1 MRSCGA
7 SHWLR
12 MSQSEAEDEQ
22 LLGGIQEGDDPMDE
36 GSEHGSESEDESDDA
51 NAGERWLR
59 SLMKRVLQLPEV
71 SLMQLW
77 SKITFAEER
86 ENAYKDA
93 LKRFTEQCAAGALA
107 GKTKLKHKVEV
118 LRTQLE
124 ARTAQAD
131 AAISKNRVIVAKC
144 EGLQNAFKQEK
155 DMKEALQYDC
165 NRLEAENTELKTQMA
180 AKDESIAVLSRTIG
194 EQQDRITELTGQV
207 GMYKGK
213 VIATAMGKPDSFDGK
228 GLLTSKGAQQ
238 VEDWFLTVKRYVD
251 NLSLSGSD
259 AVGVAVSM
267 LKGEAARAWS
277 GHEAIMQAENKEI
290 SLADVK
296 LCLMQRFTPASTA
309 WQARMDLDALLLG
322 SKGCKTLAQYVTE
335 FDRLC
340 SLIPDLEP
348 GERKHRFRTGIQ
360 RAGNQQLFRQCCMDP
375 TTSAP
380 FETYERMRAA
390 TLNASLHSAECITR
404 IDDARTHL
412 ALQHSGGQ
420 RRHSDGGG
428 GKQQQHGNKGH
439 PGAGTSKA
447 GSGSGGKEAAGS
459 GSKGS
464 AGSGSSKGAVAG
476 QKRPYRSDAVFT
488 YCKKNGMCL
497 NCYGKHKASTCTAQ
511 EAEGFPPGYSA
522 E

>member
-51 NAGERWLR
+51 N
-59 SLMKRVLQLPEV
+59 
-71 SLMQLW
+71 
-77 SKITFAEER
+77 
-86 ENAYKDA
+86 
-93 LKRFTEQCAAGALA
+93 A

-180 AKDESIAVLSRTIG
+180 VKDESIAVLSRTIG

-207 GMYKGK
+207 GMYK
-213 VIATAMGKPDSFDGK
+213 
-228 GLLTSKGAQQ
+228 
-238 VEDWFLTVKRYVD
+238 
-251 NLSLSGSD
+251 
-259 AVGVAVSM
+259 
-267 LKGEAARAWS
+267 
-277 GHEAIMQAENKEI
+277 
-290 SLADVK
+290 
-296 LCLMQRFTPASTA
+296 
-309 WQARMDLDALLLG
+309 
-322 SKGCKTLAQYVTE
+322 
-335 FDRLC
+335 
-340 SLIPDLEP
+340 
-348 GERKHRFRTGIQ
+348 
-360 RAGNQQLFRQCCMDP
+360 
-375 TTSAP
+375 
-380 FETYERMRAA
+380 
-390 TLNASLHSAECITR
+390 ECITR